1 MRFLHCSDVHI
12 TADYRAK
19 SPFALGWRRW
29 PALAELSLGG
39 RAHHYAKARQ
49 TLSQIAADATALGV
63 DHLIVSGDL
72 TAYALPEEFDGARD
86 ALKPWVDDGRRCTV
100 IHGNHDTYTPQAV
113 ADRLFEQRFL
123 HLQQSDLPTF
133 CSEGQYP
140 FVKLLGDEAAVVGL
154 LSARVPQLP
163 GFSFGVIGPAQLASL
178 RALVTHPALD
188 GRAVLVA
195 VHHAPLNAQGEPD
208 KRLHGLTDARALFE
222 VVRGERFA
230 VLHGH
235 IHRRY
240 HHAPT
245 ESRPH
250 LFGAGSSTQVGREGY
265 WVIEVQG
272 GKFTRF
278 ELRTPGQVALRAA

>member
-12 TADYRAK
+12 TADYATK

-39 RAHHYAKARQ
+39 RAHHFAKARQ
-49 TLSQIAADATALGV
+49 TLAQIAADATALEV

-72 TAYALPEEFDGARD
+72 TAYALPEEFDGARA
-86 ALKPWVDDGRRCTV
+86 ALEPWVQDCRRCTV

-123 HLQQSDLPTF
+123 HLQRSDLPAHCT
-133 CSEGQYP
+133 EGQYP
-140 FVKLLGDEAAVVGL
+140 FVKLLGDEVAVVGL

-163 GFSFGVIGPAQLASL
+163 GFSFGVIGPAQLGAL
-178 RALVTHPALD
+178 RALLAEPALE
-188 GRAVLVA
+188 GRAVLVV
-195 VHHAPLNAQGEPD
+195 VHHAPLDASGGAD

-222 VVRGERFA
+222 VVHGERFA

-245 ESRPH
+245 AQRPH
-250 LFGAGSSTQVGREGY
+250 LFGAGSSTQAGREGY
-265 WVIEVQG
+265 WVIEASG
-272 GKFTRF
+272 GRFTHF
-278 ELRTPGQVALRAA
+278 ELRTPGQVAQRAA